1 MLSRISKMGVAVAA
15 ISALAAGTALASP
28 IEMTISSGGTS
39 YASLMNLNSS
49 DFVWNTTGNI
59 IQPYATVLGGGTLDI
74 NGWVITTA
82 KGTSNSPN
90 LTGSNGQ
97 FGLDLAGLAAACGS
111 ATCGS
116 LTISISDVGFSTV
129 MDSSGGLLS
138 LIGNTQDGTGSL
150 TQTAYYDLTNSYFGQ
165 GNLIGSISLSGSG
178 NVSVMGGN
186 AITSS
191 NTPYSLTLT
200 DMFSGTNG
208 TTFSVDDQITAT
220 PEPGAL
226 VMFAAGLLGCAVF
239 INRRR
244 RASRQS

>member
-28 IEMTISSGGTS
+28 IEMTISSGSSS
-39 YASLMNLNSS
+39 YASLVNSS
-49 DFVWNTTGNI
+49 DFLWNSTGNI
-59 IQPYATVLGGGTLDI
+59 IQPYATVLGSGALDI

-97 FGLDLAGLAAACGS
+97 FGLDLSGLAASCSA

-129 MDSSGGLLS
+129 MGSAGGLFS
-138 LIGNTQDGTGSL
+138 SISNNQGGSGTL

-165 GNLIGSISLSGSG
+165 GNMIGSVSLSGSG
-178 NVSVMGGN
+178 HAGVMGGN
-186 AITSS
+186 VITAA

-200 DMFSGTNG
+200 DMFTGSNG
-208 TTFSVDDQITAT
+208 ASFSVDDQVTAT

>member
-28 IEMTISSGGTS
+28 IEMTISSGSTS
-39 YASLMNLNSS
+39 YASLMSSS
-49 DFVWNTTGNI
+49 DFSWNTTGNI
-59 IQPYATVLGGGTLDI
+59 IQPYATVLGSGELDI

-90 LTGSNGQ
+90 LTGAHGQ
-97 FGLDLAGLAAACGS
+97 FGLDLSGLAASCSA

-129 MDSSGGLLS
+129 LDSAGGLFS
-138 LIGNTQDGTGSL
+138 SISNNQGGSGSL

-165 GNLIGSISLSGSG
+165 GNLIGSVSLSGSG
-178 NVSVMGGN
+178 NAGVMGGN
-186 AITSS
+186 VITAS

-200 DMFSGTNG
+200 DMFTGSNG
-208 TTFSVDDQITAT
+208 ASFSVDDQVTAT

>member
-28 IEMTISSGGTS
+28 IEMNISSGGTS
-39 YASLMNLNSS
+39 YQSLINSS
-49 DFVWNTTGNI
+49 DFVWNGSQTI
-59 IQPYATVLGGGTLDI
+59 IQPYATVFGTSGTLAI

-82 KGTSNSPN
+82 KGTSNSPA
-90 LTGSNGQ
+90 LSGMYGQ
-97 FGLDLAGLAAACGS
+97 FGLDLSGLAASCAS

-116 LTISISDVGFSTV
+116 LTISISDVGFTST
-129 MDSSGGLLS
+129 MGSNGLYSSISNNQG
-138 LIGNTQDGTGSL
+138 GTGSL

-165 GNLIGSISLSGSG
+165 GGSVGMVSLTGSG
-178 NVSVMGGN
+178 HAGIMGGG
-186 AITSS
+186 AITAAD
-191 NTPYSLTLT
+191 TPYSLTLT
-200 DMFSGTNG
+200 DVFTGSSGAS
-208 TTFSVDDQITAT
+208 FSVDDQVTSA

-226 VMFAAGLLGCAVF
+226 AMFAAGLLGCAVF